1 MNKNAKLKTKEI
13 ETEEI
18 QVDEKALTST
28 LEFLKRRNFESG
40 MSVIDEVDSEQIQ
53 GTPLSMSLE

>member
-40 MSVIDEVDSEQIQ
+40 MSVIDEVDSEQV
-53 GTPLSMSLE
+53 